1 MLWDSGAASE
11 YEWLESFDDKEH
23 DPSHEEEEDINC
35 AVPRESDLG
44 SSRFV
49 SEVVR
54 RSGLLTLLL
63 SGDP

>member
-1 MLWDSGAASE
+1 LQTPFGIFLGESDTKKEMLWDSGAASE

-44 SSRFV
+44 SS
-49 SEVVR
+49 
-54 RSGLLTLLL
+54 
-63 SGDP
+63 